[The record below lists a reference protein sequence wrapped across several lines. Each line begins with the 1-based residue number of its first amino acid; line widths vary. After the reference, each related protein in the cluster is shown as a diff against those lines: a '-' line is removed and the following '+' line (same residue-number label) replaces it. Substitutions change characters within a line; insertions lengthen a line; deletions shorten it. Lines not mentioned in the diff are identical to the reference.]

1 MFRVLPLPDDTAGQ
15 VYLHSMLGR
24 REGLAEASQAI
35 RALGIQ
41 RVISLAPLHEIWD
54 KSPEYARLIEDGAA
68 AWQQEV
74 FPIEDYSVPMDE
86 DAYLAFFQRLSQQ
99 VRAGE
104 KILLHCAAG
113 IGRTGMGAMTLLMCL
128 GMDRESA
135 IQVVRGV
142 GSGPEDPRQFAL
154 LERLELRIA
163 NDRAA
168 AGG

>member
-1 MFRVLPLPDDTAGQ
+1 MFRVLPLPDDVRGK

-24 REGLAEASQAI
+24 RETLGEAGEAI
-35 RALGIQ
+35 RYLGIQ
-41 RVISLAPLHEIWD
+41 RVISLAPLHEIRD
-54 KSPEYARLIEDGAA
+54 KSPEYARLIEGGAA

-86 DAYLAFFQRLSQQ
+86 DAYLAFFQRLSQE

-104 KILLHCAAG
+104 RILLHCAAG

-135 IQVVRGV
+135 IHVVHAV

-154 LERLELRIA
+154 LERLALRIA